1 MDISNINASNA
12 YTTNESVK
20 PPVDSTLL
28 KAQDP
33 KTPEAD
39 LNQKTASQQAFEV
52 NITQEAQ
59 DLLAAEATQPSIE
72 TPLSDNTSDDE
83 SGQSQSPATAQEA
96 RQIVNI
102 VA

>member
-12 YTTNESVK
+12 HTTHESAK
-20 PPVDSTLL
+20 PPVDSSLL
-28 KAQDP
+28 KAQNQEA
-33 KTPEAD
+33 PET
-39 LNQKTASQQAFEV
+39 NQSRETSRRQAFEV

-59 DLLAAEATQPSIE
+59 DLLAAQAAEPSRE
-72 TPLSDNTSDDE
+72 TPLSDNG
-83 SGQSQSPATAQEA
+83 SGQNQSTAQAA

>member
-20 PPVDSTLL
+20 PSVDSTPL
-28 KAQDP
+28 KVQDS
-33 KTPEAD
+33 KNPEAD
-39 LNQKTASQQAFEV
+39 LNQKTSSQQAFEV
-52 NITQEAQ
+52 NITQEAR
-59 DLLAAEATQPSIE
+59 DLLAAESTQPSMKN
-72 TPLSDNTSDDE
+72 NTSSEE

>member
-12 YTTNESVK
+12 YITNESAK

-28 KAQDP
+28 KDQNQETKNSD
-33 KTPEAD
+33 TS
-39 LNQKTASQQAFEV
+39 QKTDRQPAFEI

-59 DLLAAEATQPSIE
+59 DLLAAETTQPSMG
-72 TPLSDNTSDDE
+72 TPMSGKDSDDA